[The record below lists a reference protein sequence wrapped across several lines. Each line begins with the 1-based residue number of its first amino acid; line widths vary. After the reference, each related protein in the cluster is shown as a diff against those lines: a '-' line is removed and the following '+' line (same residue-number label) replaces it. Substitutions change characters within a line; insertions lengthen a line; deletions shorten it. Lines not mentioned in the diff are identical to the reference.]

1 MWEYI
6 AHIVSTLRSERL
18 VDTLADRRTKV
29 DVKILGDTMAKKASA
44 QVDTLADKLPEVEV
58 KTLCGTFADGEAE
71 GWSEQEDIKRL
82 DDILVEMKA
91 EEVVATLADRLTE
104 VETLGDTLA
113 EVMCKA
119 LVVPLA

>member
-1 MWEYI
+1 M
-6 AHIVSTLRSERL
+6 
-18 VDTLADRRTKV
+18 
-29 DVKILGDTMAKKASA
+29 
-44 QVDTLADKLPEVEV
+44 EV

-119 LVVPLA
+119 FVVPLA

>member
-1 MWEYI
+1 M
-6 AHIVSTLRSERL
+6 
-18 VDTLADRRTKV
+18 LA
-29 DVKILGDTMAKKASA
+29 AS
-44 QVDTLADKLPEVEV
+44 LEE
-58 KTLCGTFADGEAE
+58 
-71 GWSEQEDIKRL
+71 EDIKRL

-91 EEVVATLADRLTE
+91 NEVVATLADRLTE